1 MKICSEKCSRSE
13 EAAVEKSFPECS
25 SAAFGRSDFQLGA
38 DSIAAADSHS
48 PDMNFRQ
55 SKADIAAHSSL
66 SSAADILGYIDCAE

>member
-13 EAAVEKSFPECS
+13 EAAVEKSVPDGS

-38 DSIAAADSHS
+38 DSIAADSHS

-66 SSAADILGYIDCAE
+66 SSAADILGYIE